1 MFYYKDKKVLST
13 TGEDLNI
20 YNTVKLLVQESY
32 LKVVS
37 AALEYRHCL
46 VQNKDYLTKRSER
59 YFPTIFVSNID
70 DYCQRNR
77 VVIIINLRLME
88 D

>member
-13 TGEDLNI
+13 TSEDLNI
-20 YNTVKLLVQESY
+20 YKTVKLLFQESD
-32 LKVVS
+32 LKAVS
-37 AALEYRHCL
+37 AALEYGHYL
-46 VQNKDYLTKRSER
+46 VQNKDNLTERSER
-59 YFPTIFVSNID
+59 YFPTIFVSHID